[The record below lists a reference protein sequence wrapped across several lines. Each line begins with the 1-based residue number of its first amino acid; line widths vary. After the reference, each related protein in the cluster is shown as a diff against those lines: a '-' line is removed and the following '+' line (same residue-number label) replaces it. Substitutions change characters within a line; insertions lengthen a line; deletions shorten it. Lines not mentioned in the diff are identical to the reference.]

1 MEGAISVCVDKG
13 CLRVIGEIP
22 VTSGKEDLEA
32 FLSEISLKL
41 LGDKKMPKLPSFGL
55 TKKELTETDA
65 AIYIGRSKSFLRK
78 CRMEGNVG
86 KHQRGPKYTRDSARC
101 GCSCKFPFLSHS
113 SFCKTLR
120 TAATPQSVT
129 VTTLLSICIGNTT

>member
-101 GCSCKFPFLSHS
+101 IRYPVEELDKWLASRKKYEANCEVPYD
-113 SFCKTLR
+113 
-120 TAATPQSVT
+120 
-129 VTTLLSICIGNTT
+129 N